1 MSQVENKK
9 HKGPEKGPEI
19 WKKQKALQLDHSKQ
33 KKRWNKIREVT
44 YQMLQGSEVQAKD
57 FSFYL

>member
-44 YQMLQGSEVQAKD
+44 YQMLQGSEV
-57 FSFYL
+57 